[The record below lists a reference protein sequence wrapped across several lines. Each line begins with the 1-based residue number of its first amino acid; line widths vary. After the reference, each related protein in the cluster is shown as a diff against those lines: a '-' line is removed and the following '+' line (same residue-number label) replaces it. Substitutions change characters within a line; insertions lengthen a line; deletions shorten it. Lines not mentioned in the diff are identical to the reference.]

1 MSNWLVISIGAI
13 AQILFSSRLLLQW
26 ILSEKHKKILTPV
39 LFWELSLLASFL
51 LFVYGHLRDD
61 FAIMLGQAL
70 TYYIYIR
77 NLQLQGE
84 WRKMPKLLQLFLYIF
99 PILVVVYAYNNG
111 EYDIQK
117 LFKNDAI
124 PLWLLLLGII
134 SQLIF
139 TLRFV
144 YQWIVSEK
152 TKTSQLPVGFWRMS
166 VLGASLILTYGIFR
180 EDPVLLV
187 GHGAGLIIY
196 VRNIFIWKKQM
207 RYEMPVKDYKTTE
220 NE

>member
-1 MSNWLVISIGAI
+1 
-13 AQILFSSRLLLQW
+13 
-26 ILSEKHKKILTPV
+26 
-39 LFWELSLLASFL
+39 LASFL

-84 WRKMPKLLQLFLYIF
+84 WQKSPKWLQIFLYIF

-111 EYDIQK
+111 EYDIEK

-144 YQWIVSEK
+144 YQWMVSEK

-166 VLGASLILTYGIFR
+166 VLGASLILTYAIFR
-180 EDPVLLV
+180 KDPVLFV
-187 GHGAGLIIY
+187 GHIAGLIIY
-196 VRNIFIWKKQM
+196 VRNIFIWKKQVSH
-207 RYEMPVKDYKTTE
+207 ES
-220 NE
+220 